1 MTRSMYIAPFP
12 KAALAS
18 LEADS
23 KAAAKSSAFSTF
35 RIPLPPPPAEALSM
49 TG

>member
-1 MTRSMYIAPFP
+1 MAPLP

-23 KAAAKSSAFSTF
+23 KAATKSSAFSTL
-35 RIPLPPPPAEALSM
+35 RIPFPPPPAEALSI